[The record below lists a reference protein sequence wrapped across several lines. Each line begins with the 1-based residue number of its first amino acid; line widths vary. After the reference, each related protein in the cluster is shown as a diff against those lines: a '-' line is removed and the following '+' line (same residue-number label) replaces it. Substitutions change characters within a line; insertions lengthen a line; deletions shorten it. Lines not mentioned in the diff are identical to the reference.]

1 MITKNGA
8 HLQPEYTLRKKLSDT
23 NMVTLCNYPQLTTNI
38 NAISQRTFPDLNLTT
53 KQWRTVSMS
62 CVIEALP
69 L

>member
-1 MITKNGA
+1 
-8 HLQPEYTLRKKLSDT
+8 
-23 NMVTLCNYPQLTTNI
+23 MVTQLTTNI
-38 NAISQRTFPDLNLTT
+38 NEISQRTFPRLNLTTKQWRTVSMYCVIEALTT